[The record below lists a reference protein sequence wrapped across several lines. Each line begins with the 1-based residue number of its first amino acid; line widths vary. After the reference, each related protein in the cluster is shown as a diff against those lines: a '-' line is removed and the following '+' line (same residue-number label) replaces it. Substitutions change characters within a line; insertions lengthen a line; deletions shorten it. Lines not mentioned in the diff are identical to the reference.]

1 MTEEQY
7 QQLLAQVNA
16 NAQAIEEIKEVLAE
30 LGGGTSPAGVDS
42 LTYCNC
48 EEKWTTLY
56 TEDLPAITAS
66 IPKVSLDGTELVI
79 TKGE

>member
-30 LGGGTSPAGVDS
+30 LEGGTSLAG
-42 LTYCNC
+42 LTSCNC
-48 EEKWTTLY
+48 DQKWIKLY
-56 TEDLPAITAS
+56 DVDLPAITAS
-66 IPKVSLDGTELVI
+66 IPQMSLDGTKLVI

>member
-30 LGGGTSPAGVDS
+30 LGGVH
-42 LTYCNC
+42 L
-48 EEKWTTLY
+48 LR
-56 TEDLPAITAS
+56 
-66 IPKVSLDGTELVI
+66 V
-79 TKGE
+79 